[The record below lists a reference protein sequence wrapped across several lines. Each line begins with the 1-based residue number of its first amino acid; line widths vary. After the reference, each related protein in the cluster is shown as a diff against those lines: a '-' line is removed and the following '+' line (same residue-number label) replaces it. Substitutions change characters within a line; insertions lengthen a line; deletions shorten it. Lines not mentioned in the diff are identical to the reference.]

1 MPAVLIPPEAL
12 ASLAARL
19 PGVADELRV
28 TAVPCDI
35 EPLDLV
41 RAGAPGAGRAVY
53 FSTPDGI
60 EVGGLGTGWRATTSG
75 TDRLSRLSAQV
86 AAAGLPP
93 DTVLLIGF
101 SFQEDGPTGPA
112 WDGYPAAVATLPAV
126 SIVRRAGAAMLVL
139 AIPAGRDPSERLAE
153 LRELEQPEQ
162 VALPDAGEVS
172 IESHPPPGVWRD
184 LVAHT
189 VEAIAGE
196 AFTKVVLAREVV
208 VRSRA
213 VADPFGV
220 LHLLRDGHP
229 QCFAFGWQEGDATF
243 VGATPELL
251 VARHGEVVRSEPLA
265 GSAPRGEGDEDG
277 RFGQSLLVSTKDLA
291 EHAPVVD
298 DIVARLRLLT
308 TGLEVP
314 SKPVLRRFG
323 HVQHL
328 ATEIVGRLVVDRS
341 VLELAGE
348 LHPTPAVGGVP
359 RGDALAYIDKVE
371 TSDRGW
377 YTGGVGWCLPSGDG
391 EVAVALRCGLLRA
404 QAAHLYAG
412 NGIVAGS
419 DPQAELEETR
429 WKFRPLADLLTVT

>member
-1 MPAVLIPPEAL
+1 ML
-12 ASLAARL
+12 ASLAAHL

-28 TAVPCDI
+28 VTVACDV

-41 RAGAPGAGRAVY
+41 RACAPAAGRSAYFSAPG
-53 FSTPDGI
+53 GI
-60 EVGGLGTGWRATTSG
+60 EVGGVGTAWRATTSG
-75 TDRLSRLSAQV
+75 SDRLGRLSSQI

-93 DTVLLIGF
+93 DTVLLTGF
-101 SFQEDGPTGPA
+101 SFQEEGPTGAA
-112 WDGYPAAVATLPAV
+112 WDGYPSAVATLPEL
-126 SIVRRAGAAMLVL
+126 SLLRRNGNAHLVL
-139 AIPAGRDPSERLAE
+139 AVPAGRDPAERLAA
-153 LRELEQPEQ
+153 LREMERPEP
-162 VALPDAGEVS
+162 VTLPDAGEVAM
-172 IESHPPPGVWRD
+172 ESHPPPGVWRD

-189 VEAIAGE
+189 VDAIAGD

-220 LHLLRDGHP
+220 LHALRQGHP

-251 VARHGEVVRSEPLA
+251 VARRGAVVRSEPLA

-277 RFGQSLLVSTKDLA
+277 RFGQSLLVSSKDLA

-298 DIVARLRLLT
+298 DIAARLRLLT
-308 TGLEVP
+308 TGLTVP
-314 SKPVLRRFG
+314 DKPVLRRFG

-328 ATEIVGRLVVDRS
+328 ATEIEGRLVVDRT

-359 RGDALAYIDKVE
+359 RGEALAYIDKVE

-377 YTGGVGWCLPSGDG
+377 YTGGVGWCLPGGDG
-391 EVAVALRCGLLRA
+391 EVAVALRCGLLRSG
-404 QAAHLYAG
+404 AAHLYAG

>member
-1 MPAVLIPPEAL
+1 MRAVLIPPHAL
-12 ASLAARL
+12 AALAARL
-19 PGVADELRV
+19 PGTADELRV
-28 TAVPCDI
+28 AAVPSDVA
-35 EPLDLV
+35 PLDLV
-41 RAGAPGAGRAVY
+41 RAGAPAAGRAVY
-53 FSTPDGI
+53 FSTPGGI
-60 EVGGLGTGWRATTSG
+60 EVGGLSAAWRATTSG
-75 TDRLSRLSAQV
+75 TDRLARLSAQ
-86 AAAGLPP
+86 AAASGLPP
-93 DTVLLIGF
+93 DTVLLTGF
-101 SFQEDGPTGPA
+101 SFQEDGPTGSA
-112 WDGYPAAVATLPAV
+112 WDGYPAAVAMLPAASV
-126 SIVRRAGAAMLVL
+126 VRRAGAAQLVV
-139 AIPAGRDPSERLAE
+139 AVPAGVDPAERLAALGE
-153 LRELEQPEQ
+153 LQRPEP
-162 VALPDAGEVS
+162 VALPDAGEVT

-208 VRSRA
+208 IRSRA
-213 VADPFGV
+213 VAEPFGV
-220 LHLLRDGHP
+220 LHLLREGHP

-251 VARHGEVVRSEPLA
+251 VARRGEVVRSEPLA
-265 GSAPRGEGDEDG
+265 GSAPRGEGEEDG
-277 RFGQSLLVSTKDLA
+277 RFGQSLLVSSKDLA

-298 DIVARLRLLT
+298 DIAARLRLLT
-308 TGLEVP
+308 TGLAVP
-314 SKPVLRRFG
+314 AKPVLRRFG

-328 ATEIVGRLVVDRS
+328 ATEIEGRLVVDRT

-359 RGDALAYIDKVE
+359 RGEALAYIDKVE

-377 YTGGVGWCLPSGDG
+377 YTGGVGWCLPGGDG
-391 EVAVALRCGLLRA
+391 ELAVSLRCGLFRGG
-404 QAAHLYAG
+404 AAHLYAG